1 MAGVNLV
8 NGITILPSFY
18 YMVSMNVFKLEF
30 YTCLFLSFY
39 QYNAT
44 KVNLNV
50 TTINV
55 FHKQIDVMGC
65 LSVMTDQM
73 NLDVVSRTLHD

>member
-1 MAGVNLV
+1 
-8 NGITILPSFY
+8 
-18 YMVSMNVFKLEF
+18 
-30 YTCLFLSFY
+30 LSFY

-73 NLDVVSRTLHD
+73 NLDVVSRTLHA